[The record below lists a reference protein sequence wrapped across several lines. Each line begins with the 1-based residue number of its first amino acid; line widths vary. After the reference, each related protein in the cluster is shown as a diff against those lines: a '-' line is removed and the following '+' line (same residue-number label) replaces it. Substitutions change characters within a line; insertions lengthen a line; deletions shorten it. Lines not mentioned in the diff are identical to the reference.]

1 MFNNLLESKAKR
13 EKRLGG
19 SITSIILHVGAIAA
33 LVVVTQNAGI
43 VNEKPKEEKID
54 FVEVKKDD
62 PKPPEPDK
70 PPPPP
75 PPDMVAAPPP
85 PKGFQV
91 LQAPVEIPNIIPEID
106 LSKKVTDEADFS
118 GRGAAGGI
126 AKGVEGGK
134 VAPVNQAPDQPY
146 FDFQVEKP
154 VVMAP
159 GAQGPAY
166 PDMLR
171 TAGIEGTVLAEFV
184 VDTTGRADMS
194 TFRALKSDN
203 DLFTASVRNALQRM
217 RFLPAEVGGHKVKQL
232 VQQPFQFSLTR

>member
-1 MFNNLLESKAKR
+1 MFDNLVESKAKKQ
-13 EKRLGG
+13 KRLGG
-19 SITSIILHVGAIAA
+19 SLVSIIVHAGVVAA
-33 LVVVTQNAGI
+33 LVVVTANAGI
-43 VNEKPKEEKID
+43 TKEETKVEKVD
-54 FVEVKKDD
+54 FVEVKKDE
-62 PKPPEPDK
+62 PKPPEPEK

-75 PPDMVAAPPP
+75 PDVVAAPPP

-91 LQAPVEIPNIIPEID
+91 LQAPPEIPLEIPEID

-118 GRGAAGGI
+118 GKGVQGGI

-134 VAPVNQAPDQPY
+134 GPVIQNNDQPY

-159 GAQGPAY
+159 GATGPAY

-171 TAGIEGTVLAEFV
+171 SAGIEGSVLAQFV

-194 TFRALKSDN
+194 TFKVLKSDN
-203 DLFTASVRNALQRM
+203 DLFSTSVKNALQRM
-217 RFLPAEVGGHKVKQL
+217 RFLPAEVGGKKVKQL
-232 VQQPFQFSLTR
+232 VQQPFQFSLNR